1 MGWRDWFRRPPEKR
15 SITLADIPSLASILA
30 GTSSAGMTVSP
41 HTAFHVRAFFQGVG
55 IVSVWPGIL
64 PLVTYRRAADDER
77 ERATSLPA
85 YRLLHDAPNPYTVP
99 IVFWQTIM
107 AHALTWG
114 NGYAEIEFDNADRP
128 KALWN
133 VPPDKLEPVVEG
145 APPKQRLVYRYAGS
159 RTIPATD
166 ILHIPGLGFDGI
178 KGYSVISMARRSL
191 GTAMA
196 AEEFGASFFGN
207 GAWPGVVLEHPG
219 KLSPEAQNRLVA
231 SVELRHQG
239 AQKSNRTMVAE
250 EGMKVKKIGIPPDD
264 AQFLETRE
272 FGVVDVAGWLN
283 LSPHMLGHRPGE
295 WPGGTPEAADRHFF
309 THTLQP
315 WLVRI
320 QQECNRKLL
329 PSTGGYYTEHLPEA
343 LLRMSPEAKAQN
355 YKVYFD
361 MGVLTAE
368 QIARKENLPKPE
380 PKPEPAQAPATA
392 PAPMMEEPKARAAF
406 RALMVDVA
414 ERFVRREADR
424 ARRASKKGP
433 EHFAT
438 WVDMFYNLEVDSLA
452 SHLAPVVT
460 ITTLHRGFD
469 QPRVGE
475 EARAIAIAHVEK
487 SREELLDLRK
497 DDLQSQVERLTKRWE
512 KDRPTEMAD
521 RIAALDA
528 AQGEGNAA

>member
-1 MGWRDWFRRPPEKR
+1 MGWRDWFRRPEKR
-15 SITLADIPSLASILA
+15 SITLADFPALASILS
-30 GTSSAGMTVSP
+30 GTSSAGMVVTE
-41 HTAFHVRAFFQGVG
+41 HTAFQVRAFFQGVG

-64 PLVTYRRAADDER
+64 PLVTYRRVADDER

-85 YRLLHDAPNPYTVP
+85 YRLLHDAPNPYTMP

-114 NGYAEIEFDNADRP
+114 NGYAEIEFDKADRP

-133 VPPDKLEPVVEG
+133 VTPDKIEPVVDG
-145 APPKQRLVYRYAGS
+145 GRLSYRYANS

-272 FGVVDVAGWLN
+272 FGVADVAGWLN

-329 PSTGGYYTEHLPEA
+329 PTGGTYYTEHLPEA

-355 YKVYFD
+355 YKLYFE

-380 PKPEPAQAPATA
+380 PKPEPTPAPA

-433 EHFAT
+433 DGFAS
-438 WVDMFYNLEVDSLA
+438 WVESFYGVEVESLA

-460 ITTLHRGFD
+460 ITTLRRGYD
-469 QPRVGE
+469 PPRVEE
-475 EARAIAIAHVEK
+475 EARAIALAHVER

-497 DDLQSQVERLTKRWE
+497 DDLESQVERLTKRWE
-512 KDRPTEMAD
+512 KDRPLEMAD

-528 AQGEGNAA
+528 AGEGNAA